1 MKTITINQTVMEIK
15 HHKKMLLTTS
25 KRINLLEF
33 HKEFNNILNLKQ

>member
-15 HHKKMLLTTS
+15 HHKRMLFTTS

-33 HKEFNNILNLKQ
+33 NREFNNI